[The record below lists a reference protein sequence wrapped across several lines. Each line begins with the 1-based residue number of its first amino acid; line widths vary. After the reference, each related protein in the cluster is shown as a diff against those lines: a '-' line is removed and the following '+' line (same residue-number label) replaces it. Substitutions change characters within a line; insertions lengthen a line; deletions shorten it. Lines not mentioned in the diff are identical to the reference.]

1 MLRKSIA
8 ATALLLA
15 TFFAHASQLPE
26 YPFIHVTGNASQ
38 YVIPDVGELDFE
50 VVAANADPAAAR
62 ETVEARVAEIQALV
76 QAQGL
81 SADDVMVRDT
91 RQTIRK
97 GEGTDANP
105 VYQIRCAIHLNVSD
119 LTKWQAI
126 AGGLLATPNLDN
138 FAIDFSPKDREQ
150 VETELTNDAI
160 KDARKRAEAMAAGF
174 GRKLGPVTG
183 VSTGMLKN
191 LTNSMG
197 LLPSD
202 FTRNTRSG
210 TTGTRVEKADIV
222 NIVPM
227 RFSQTVDIIFRIR

>member
-1 MLRKSIA
+1 MLKK
-8 ATALLLA
+8 TLALLLIA
-15 TFFAHASQLPE
+15 LIPCLAAASQLPE
-26 YPFIHVTGNASQ
+26 YAFIHVTGNASQ

-50 VVAANADPAAAR
+50 VVAFNADPAVAR

-76 QAQGL
+76 QEQGL
-81 SADDVMVRDT
+81 SGDDVMVRDT

-97 GEGTDANP
+97 GEGTEANP

-126 AGGLLATPNLDN
+126 AGALLAKPNLDN

-150 VETELTNDAI
+150 VEIALTNEAI
-160 KDARKRAEAMAAGF
+160 RDARKRAEAMAAGF

-183 VSTGMLKN
+183 VSSGMLKN

-202 FTRNTRSG
+202 FSRNNTRPSNG
-210 TTGTRVEKADIV
+210 MRVDKADIV
-222 NIVPM
+222 NIVPL
-227 RFSQTVDIIFRIR
+227 RFSQTVDIIFRIK